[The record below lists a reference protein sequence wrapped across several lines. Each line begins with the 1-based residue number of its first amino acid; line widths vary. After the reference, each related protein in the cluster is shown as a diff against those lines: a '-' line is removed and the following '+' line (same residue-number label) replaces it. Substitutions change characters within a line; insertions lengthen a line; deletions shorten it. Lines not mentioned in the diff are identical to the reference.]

1 MNEKLAYQIVEA
13 ARATGLSRSSL
24 YRAMNSGA
32 LKSFHVGARRLI
44 WAQDLEAF
52 LQRHRTAEDSA
63 GKSRVASESLNSSG
77 LR

>member
-52 LQRHRTAEDSA
+52 LQRHRIAEDSTDEP
-63 GKSRVASESLNSSG
+63 VAVSESLNSNG